1 MRVTSRAQ
9 LEAWQKRE
17 LPPVEEVTS
26 GVWSVPVPVP
36 DNPIRYV
43 LCYLIEHQSGVV
55 MVDPGWN
62 HPDGWNAL
70 TAGLDQCGIPLSS
83 VTAVLVT
90 HVHPDHHGLSGA
102 VREASGAWIGM
113 HEREDAVVTRMSG
126 DQGFRHG
133 EWAQFLHWSGAPEE
147 HIRDLT
153 TARNA
158 RPRAMVR
165 ADRTIAPGE
174 LIDAP
179 GLALRALLTSGHTAG
194 HLCFHDETRGLLLT
208 GDHVLPRITPNVSAY
223 DMASSP
229 LQVYLRSLDALRGL
243 QPAEVLP
250 AHEYRFTDLDDRLG
264 AIADHHAQRLKE
276 IADVLAAHPDGLST
290 WQVAER
296 VTWSRGWDQL
306 SGFPRQA
313 ALGEVVAHLRH
324 LQGQGAAACADNG
337 GVGQWRSPRGH

>member
-1 MRVTSRAQ
+1 MRVTGTAQ
-9 LEAWQKRE
+9 LEAWRRRE
-17 LPPVEEVTS
+17 LPPVEEVTG

-36 DNPIRYV
+36 DNPVRYV
-43 LCYLIEHQSGVV
+43 LCYLIEHDSGVV

-62 HPDGWNAL
+62 HPDSWQAL
-70 TAGLDQCGIPLSS
+70 AAGLDRCGIGWPS

-90 HVHPDHHGLSGA
+90 HVHPDHHGLSGQ

-113 HEREDAVVTRMSG
+113 HEREDSMVARMIG
-126 DQGFRHG
+126 GRGWRQA
-133 EWAQFLHWSGAPEE
+133 EWAQFLRWSGAPPE
-147 HIRDLT
+147 HVQNLT
-153 TARNA
+153 SAREA

-165 ADRTIAPGE
+165 ADRTIGHGE

-179 GLALRALLTSGHTAG
+179 GLRLRALLTPGHTGG
-194 HLCFHDETRGLLLT
+194 HLCFHDEARGLLLT

-223 DMASSP
+223 DMVSSP
-229 LQVYLRSLDALRGL
+229 LQDYLHSLDTLRGM

-276 IADVLAAHPDGLST
+276 VEEVLAAAPSGLT
-290 WQVAER
+290 AWQAASR

-313 ALGEVVAHLRH
+313 ALGEVIAHLRH
-324 LQGQGAAACADNG
+324 LQAEGTAVCTEAE
-337 GVGQWRSPRGH
+337 GVGLWRRPRA